1 MLSSTR
7 PGKGIHASD
16 VVLILAAACFLA
28 VGISVM
34 LLAA

>member
-1 MLSSTR
+1 MVPSAR
-7 PGKGIHASD
+7 PGRAVHVSD